1 MKELVAG
8 TIHRGTATNHI
19 LQTRLCK
26 INKCACVFEFF
37 ACMFYIM
44 HVTSKMQALCLTL
57 YIVPEKI
64 VYHEIS

>member
-8 TIHRGTATNHI
+8 TIHRGTATNHV

-37 ACMFYIM
+37 AFIFYIM
-44 HVTSKMQALCLTL
+44 HVISKMQAL
-57 YIVPEKI
+57 
-64 VYHEIS
+64 